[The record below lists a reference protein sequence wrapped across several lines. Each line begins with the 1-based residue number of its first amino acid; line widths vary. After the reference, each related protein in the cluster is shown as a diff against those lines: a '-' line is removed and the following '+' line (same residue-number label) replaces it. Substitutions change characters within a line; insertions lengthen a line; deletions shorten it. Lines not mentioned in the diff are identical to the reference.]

1 VVGSSYGLIFS
12 GRAFIIISTSRIFI
26 PSVRDQAP
34 ASVDLTRTVVPAL
47 MRQGMRETKVLKY
60 YYYET
65 VGTRTIFGT
74 RWPIVAFASA
84 DHGQYRSGLLCN
96 GVTERVKQHRTLR
109 EAVIR
114 AKGLAPP

>member
-1 VVGSSYGLIFS
+1 MAKYEVGLVEVALGP
-12 GRAFIIISTSRIFI
+12 SRGI
-26 PSVRDQAP
+26 P
-34 ASVDLTRTVVPAL
+34 ASARL
-47 MRQGMRETKVLKY
+47 MRQGTGETKVLRY
-60 YYYET
+60 HYYET

-84 DHGQYRSGLLCN
+84 DHRQYRSGLLCN
-96 GVTERVKQHRTLR
+96 GLTERVKELRALR